1 VTRRLVL
8 ALALLSAGGSGPA
21 PLAAEEP
28 EPWTCEGHV
37 AMLRRSEII
46 EGGSIEGF
54 LEATRHH
61 IAWYRSNG
69 VETNIQ
75 VVARVIERDVE
86 TGREIPSD
94 REIVTLH
101 IDPPDREGLPIGD
114 EAWEAFVAEYVANS
128 KIVEARRICL
138 PDF

>member
-1 VTRRLVL
+1 MTL
-8 ALALLSAGGSGPA
+8 ALPSAGAAGSA
-21 PLAAEEP
+21 PVAAEEP
-28 EPWTCEGHV
+28 EAWTCDGRI

-54 LEATRHH
+54 LEATRDHM
-61 IAWYRSNG
+61 AWYRNNG
-69 VETNIQ
+69 IDTNIQ
-75 VVARVIERDVE
+75 VVARVVERDSE

-101 IDPPDREGLPIGD
+101 IDPPDQEGLPVGD